1 LTSTPT
7 PTPDPSANWVNNG
20 SYQCSGC
27 NKHYQQTDYNEYSPT
42 YGQTRL
48 GNVAESNSTFC
59 GGCCGQSTTPNWQW
73 DTESTVCVGY
83 DLHRQEMDV
92 NPCSATY
99 LNTRAGTMIESNS
112 SSCGYVPPTPTPT
125 PTPLPENVLY
135 DVYQSCPNP
144 FNYYYVNYSSGNQFQ
159 ATVNG
164 DCSQK
169 VDTNVNL
176 EYINATYGSAIG
188 PTTLS
193 NGNCDCE

>member
-1 LTSTPT
+1 
-7 PTPDPSANWVNNG
+7 
-20 SYQCSGC
+20 
-27 NKHYQQTDYNEYSPT
+27 
-42 YGQTRL
+42 
-48 GNVAESNSTFC
+48 
-59 GGCCGQSTTPNWQW
+59 
-73 DTESTVCVGY
+73 
-83 DLHRQEMDV
+83 MDV

-99 LNTRAGTMIESNS
+99 LNTRAGTLIESNS
-112 SSCGYVPPTPTPT
+112 TGCGYIPPTATPT

-164 DCSQK
+164 VCCQK

-188 PTTLS
+188 PTTAS
-193 NGNCDCE
+193 SGTCDCE